1 MNQLLNF
8 EQCSEIF
15 QHNMDYVNYISFS
28 KTYDNCILVSIHFDK
43 KIDDLEI
50 KKYFRG
56 PSIQIIKDEINKFM
70 NDEIKL

>member
-15 QHNMDYVNYISFS
+15 QHNMDHIQYISFS
-28 KTYDNCILVSIHFDK
+28 KTHDNCILVSINFEK
-43 KIDDLEI
+43 KNDDFEI

-56 PSIQIIKDEINKFM
+56 PSIQILKEEINKFM